1 MNTDTTSNEHAKTG
15 PNIDSG
21 GLHPAGTKHHAV
33 QTASYLQCRL
43 HRTAFAMIPFGGSS
57 TASSPHLLRSTG
69 FTGLSAYFSHIGYTG
84 MLASASRSSSELFV
98 IIQHVGHKVRS
109 YEGLETS

>member
-33 QTASYLQCRL
+33 QAAPYLQCRL

-69 FTGLSAYFSHIGYTG
+69 FTGLSAYFSHIGYTDAG
-84 MLASASRSSSELFV
+84 SDLTQTLLEPVPTIAEV
-98 IIQHVGHKVRS
+98 IMR
-109 YEGLETS
+109 